1 MGLTTLWIRRTIRDL
16 PRIERAL
23 AEADGEVAEAVP
35 FTEAIRRHW
44 RAMTQ
49 VILLSA
55 GQRVGTFCIQ
65 TYFVTAL
72 ITQGFGDARALFASI
87 LCYVVG
93 PPAAIVGAYRGP
105 AWRARSADHR
115 LRLVQP
121 ADGAGLCLARHLAG
135 ATLMAVIGF
144 TLVNN
149 FVRRR

>member
-93 PPAAIVGAYRGP
+93 PPAASWGLIADRHGGRVVLIIGFALFSLLTVP
-105 AWRARSADHR
+105 AFAWLGTS
-115 LRLVQP
+115 L
-121 ADGAGLCLARHLAG
+121 G

-149 FVRRR
+149 FVERR